1 MMANLGMADTLILMV
16 LALVV
21 FGPRRLPQIG
31 RQIGKLM
38 YEFRKAS
45 NDFKFQME
53 EELRQS
59 EEADRRQKEE
69 AERQKALAA
78 NTPAPQLDAPAPQI
92 DQPAGSIAESVTPAL
107 PEIPTES
114 SYPGETSY
122 SDMGTEGTR
131 TEKAT
136 AAAIED
142 PWSEDEGA
150 RPDEAARLEDLKAPV
165 VEVTHPRIQP
175 PSTGEVV
182 PANPPGHA
190 PQQAELF
197 ESNMERSAE
206 PAAEPEV
213 PSPVDAEAT
222 APESTTPD
230 TANSTHRS
238 EPAAHH
244 G

>member
-1 MMANLGMADTLILMV
+1 MANLGMADTLILMV

-53 EELRQS
+53 EELRQA

-69 AERQKALAA
+69 AERQRALAA
-78 NTPAPQLDAPAPQI
+78 SPAPQLE
-92 DQPAGSIAESVTPAL
+92 QPAESAAESAAPPTPET
-107 PEIPTES
+107 PSES
-114 SYPGETSY
+114 PYPGETNY
-122 SDMGTEGTR
+122 PDPATETMQQ
-131 TEKAT
+131 EDAT
-136 AAAIED
+136 AAAVEGTR
-142 PWSEDEGA
+142 PEDEVT
-150 RPDEAARLEDLKAPV
+150 RPEDEAPHTEDLMASAVEAARL
-165 VEVTHPRIQP
+165 RIQP
-175 PSTGEVV
+175 PSTGEV
-182 PANPPGHA
+182 AAEPPGRA

-197 ESNMERSAE
+197 EPLAE
-206 PAAEPEV
+206 PAAAP
-213 PSPVDAEAT
+213 PPGHSAT

-230 TANSTHRS
+230 AERS

>member
-1 MMANLGMADTLILMV
+1 MTANLGMADTLILMV

-69 AERQKALAA
+69 AERQRALAA
-78 NTPAPQLDAPAPQI
+78 APPPPQLDAPAPQTEE
-92 DQPAGSIAESVTPAL
+92 PAVSAAESTTPET
-107 PEIPTES
+107 PSES
-114 SYPGETSY
+114 PYPGETTYPDLSA
-122 SDMGTEGTR
+122 EGTR
-131 TEKAT
+131 PEET
-136 AAAIED
+136 AAAAAE
-142 PWSEDEGA
+142 STRTE
-150 RPDEAARLEDLKAPV
+150 DEAARSEDLMASA
-165 VEVTHPRIQP
+165 VEAARLRIQP

-182 PANPPGHA
+182 AANPPGRA

-197 ESNMERSAE
+197 EQPSETAAPI
-206 PAAEPEV
+206 PANDNVSGAN
-213 PSPVDAEAT
+213 EAG
-222 APESTTPD
+222 
-230 TANSTHRS
+230 RS

>member
-1 MMANLGMADTLILMV
+1 MANISMADTIILMV

-31 RQIGKLM
+31 KQIGKLM

-69 AERQKALAA
+69 AERQRALAA
-78 NTPAPQLDAPAPQI
+78 APPAPQLDVPAPQT
-92 DQPAGSIAESVTPAL
+92 DQSAESVAESAAAATP
-107 PEIPTES
+107 ETPTES
-114 SYPGETSY
+114 PYPGETTYPDPAAESARP
-122 SDMGTEGTR
+122 E
-131 TEKAT
+131 E
-136 AAAIED
+136 AAAVAVESTSPVDEAAPAED
-142 PWSEDEGA
+142 LMASA
-150 RPDEAARLEDLKAPV
+150 VEAARL
-165 VEVTHPRIQP
+165 RIQP

-182 PANPPGHA
+182 AANPPGQA

-197 ESNMERSAE
+197 EPLAEPPGQAPQPSE
-206 PAAEPEV
+206 PAAGVAVNDDTSGANEAEP
-213 PSPVDAEAT
+213 
-222 APESTTPD
+222 
-230 TANSTHRS
+230 S

>member
-1 MMANLGMADTLILMV
+1 MGTPPQIMMANLGMADTLILMV

-69 AERQKALAA
+69 AERQRALAA
-78 NTPAPQLDAPAPQI
+78 STPAPQPDVSAPQLDVSASQI
-92 DQPAGSIAESVTPAL
+92 DQAAAPATPETPIESP
-107 PEIPTES
+107 
-114 SYPGETSY
+114 YPGETTY
-122 SDMGTEGTR
+122 PDLAAEGTR
-131 TEKAT
+131 PEESNAAT
-136 AAAIED
+136 VEGTR
-142 PWSEDEGA
+142 PEDESA
-150 RPDEAARLEDLKAPV
+150 QPEDLMASAVEAARL
-165 VEVTHPRIQP
+165 RIQP

-182 PANPPGHA
+182 AANPPGRA

-197 ESNMERSAE
+197 ESSAE
-206 PAAEPEV
+206 PAPEPA
-213 PSPVDAEAT
+213 DARPPKDAAA
-222 APESTTPD
+222 APESATPD
-230 TANSTHRS
+230 AERS

>member
-1 MMANLGMADTLILMV
+1 MTANLGMADTLILMV

-69 AERQKALAA
+69 AERQRALAA
-78 NTPAPQLDAPAPQI
+78 SPPAQQLDVSAPKL
-92 DQPAGSIAESVTPAL
+92 DQPAESAAESAAPATL
-107 PEIPTES
+107 ETATES
-114 SYPGETSY
+114 PYPGETTY
-122 SDMGTEGTR
+122 PDLAAEGTR
-131 TEKAT
+131 SEDAT
-136 AAAIED
+136 AAAV
-142 PWSEDEGA
+142 EGA
-150 RPDEAARLEDLKAPV
+150 RPEDEASKPEDEAARNEDLMASA
-165 VEVTHPRIQP
+165 VEAARLRIQP

-182 PANPPGHA
+182 AANPPSRA

-197 ESNMERSAE
+197 EQPSETAAPVPANDNVSGANEAE
-206 PAAEPEV
+206 
-213 PSPVDAEAT
+213 
-222 APESTTPD
+222 
-230 TANSTHRS
+230 RS

>member
-1 MMANLGMADTLILMV
+1 MANISMADTIILMV

-31 RQIGKLM
+31 KQIGKLM

-69 AERQKALAA
+69 AERQRALAA
-78 NTPAPQLDAPAPQI
+78 APPAPQLDVPAPQT
-92 DQPAGSIAESVTPAL
+92 DQSAESVAESAAAATP
-107 PEIPTES
+107 ETPTES
-114 SYPGETSY
+114 PYPGETTYPDPAAESARP
-122 SDMGTEGTR
+122 E
-131 TEKAT
+131 E
-136 AAAIED
+136 AAAVAVESTSPVDEAAPAED
-142 PWSEDEGA
+142 LMASA
-150 RPDEAARLEDLKAPV
+150 VEAARL
-165 VEVTHPRIQP
+165 RIQP

-182 PANPPGHA
+182 AANPPGQA
-190 PQQAELF
+190 PQPSEPATGVAMNDDTSGANE
-197 ESNMERSAE
+197 AE
-206 PAAEPEV
+206 P
-213 PSPVDAEAT
+213 
-222 APESTTPD
+222 
-230 TANSTHRS
+230 S

>member
-59 EEADRRQKEE
+59 EEADRRQKEDT
-69 AERQKALAA
+69 ERQKALVASQR
-78 NTPAPQLDAPAPQI
+78 APRL
-92 DQPAGSIAESVTPAL
+92 DQPAESAEESAVPAMPETPIESPH
-107 PEIPTES
+107 PEES
-114 SYPGETSY
+114 SYLDLGA
-122 SDMGTEGTR
+122 EGTP
-131 TEKAT
+131 TEEST
-136 AAAIED
+136 AASVESSR
-142 PWSEDEGA
+142 PEDEGR
-150 RPDEAARLEDLKAPV
+150 RPEDLTASPVEAAPM
-165 VEVTHPRIQP
+165 RIQP

-182 PANPPGHA
+182 AANPPGRPA
-190 PQQAELF
+190 QQAELF
-197 ESNMERSAE
+197 ESNGE
-206 PAAEPEV
+206 PAPESAA
-213 PSPVDAEAT
+213 PPTGDAAT

-230 TANSTHRS
+230 AANGGPNGANRS

>member
-1 MMANLGMADTLILMV
+1 MGTPPQIMMANLGMADTLILMV

-53 EELRQS
+53 EELRQA

-69 AERQKALAA
+69 AERQRALAA
-78 NTPAPQLDAPAPQI
+78 STPAPQLDVSAPQI
-92 DQPAGSIAESVTPAL
+92 EQPAETATESAATATP
-107 PEIPTES
+107 ETPTES
-114 SYPGETSY
+114 PYPGETAY
-122 SDMGTEGTR
+122 PDLAAEGTR
-131 TEKAT
+131 PEEST
-136 AAAIED
+136 AVAVEGTR
-142 PWSEDEGA
+142 PENEGTRPEDEA
-150 RPDEAARLEDLKAPV
+150 LRPEDLIASAVEAARL
-165 VEVTHPRIQP
+165 RIQP

-182 PANPPGHA
+182 AANPPGRA

-197 ESNMERSAE
+197 ESSAE
-206 PAAEPEV
+206 PAAEP
-213 PSPVDAEAT
+213 PAAPPPGDAAT

-230 TANSTHRS
+230 AERS

>member
-1 MMANLGMADTLILMV
+1 MMANLGMADTVLLMV

-59 EEADRRQKEE
+59 EEADRRRKEE
-69 AERQKALAA
+69 EERQRALAA
-78 NTPAPQLDAPAPQI
+78 SPPAPQLDVVAPQLDVTAPQV
-92 DQPAGSIAESVTPAL
+92 DQPAESVAESAAAATPET
-107 PEIPTES
+107 PSES
-114 SYPGETSY
+114 PYPGETTY
-122 SDMGTEGTR
+122 PDLAAEATRPEETTEDL
-131 TEKAT
+131 T
-136 AAAIED
+136 ASAV
-142 PWSEDEGA
+142 
-150 RPDEAARLEDLKAPV
+150 EAARL
-165 VEVTHPRIQP
+165 RIQP
-175 PSTGEVV
+175 PSTGAVV
-182 PANPPGHA
+182 AANPPGRA

-197 ESNMERSAE
+197 ELTAE
-206 PAAEPEV
+206 PGPAPSLEVAA
-213 PSPVDAEAT
+213 T
-222 APESTTPD
+222 TPESDNPE
-230 TANSTHRS
+230 AERS

>member
-1 MMANLGMADTLILMV
+1 MMANLGMADTVLLMV

-59 EEADRRQKEE
+59 EEADRRKKEE
-69 AERQKALAA
+69 EERQRALAA
-78 NTPAPQLDAPAPQI
+78 APPAPQLNVPAPQLDVSAPNIEQ
-92 DQPAGSIAESVTPAL
+92 
-107 PEIPTES
+107 PTES
-114 SYPGETSY
+114 APEFAAPATPETPAESPYPGETTY
-122 SDMGTEGTR
+122 PDLAADATRPEETTEDL
-131 TEKAT
+131 T
-136 AAAIED
+136 ASAV
-142 PWSEDEGA
+142 
-150 RPDEAARLEDLKAPV
+150 EAARL
-165 VEVTHPRIQP
+165 RIQP

-182 PANPPGHA
+182 AANPPGQPA
-190 PQQAELF
+190 QQAELF
-197 ESNMERSAE
+197 EPTTE
-206 PAAEPEV
+206 PVAA
-213 PSPVDAEAT
+213 PSQDDAAT
-222 APESTTPD
+222 APASDNPE
-230 TANSTHRS
+230 AERS

>member
-1 MMANLGMADTLILMV
+1 MGDTIILMV

-78 NTPAPQLDAPAPQI
+78 SPPAPQLQPPAESAAESAPATPEA
-92 DQPAGSIAESVTPAL
+92 PASSPESPS
-107 PEIPTES
+107 ES
-114 SYPGETSY
+114 PYPGESTY
-122 SDMGTEGTR
+122 PDLAAEGTR
-131 TEKAT
+131 PEEV
-136 AAAIED
+136 IED
-142 PWSEDEGA
+142 KTASA
-150 RPDEAARLEDLKAPV
+150 VEAARL
-165 VEVTHPRIQP
+165 RIQPTPKP

-182 PANPPGHA
+182 AAEPPGKA
-190 PQQAELF
+190 AQQAELF
-197 ESNMERSAE
+197 EP
-206 PAAEPEV
+206 PAA
-213 PSPVDAEAT
+213 PSPENTASTPASDTSEAE
-222 APESTTPD
+222 
-230 TANSTHRS
+230 RS